1 MRVRERKRA
10 RTASV
15 ARTAHAESFE
25 IHFRRDFHECQQ
37 IQATFG
43 SDTTIDGEFERE
55 TSKVL
60 TMDSTSNPSMSK
72 DQKLH
77 IVMFPW
83 LAFGHMIPFLEL
95 SKLIAQKRHTV
106 SFISTPKNIDRLPK
120 LPPNLAPLI
129 NLVKVQLPKVDKL
142 PENAESTIDLPYDK
156 VKYLKKAY
164 DQLQQPI
171 TQLLQDMAPEWVI
184 YDFAPY
190 WLGPIAS
197 KLGISRA
204 YFSIF
209 IAASLCFLGPAPA
222 LMGLTPD
229 HRTKPEDFTVPPKW
243 VPFESTVAFR
253 LFEINRVF
261 DDVTTGDDENIPA
274 TYRVGATIEGCNVLA
289 VRSSHEFEPEWLKLL
304 QEIHQKPVIPVGQLP
319 PILNSGDY
327 DDNDEWKAMK
337 EWLDK
342 QSKGSVV
349 YVAFGSEA
357 KPSQAEVTEIA
368 LGLELSKLPFFW
380 ALRTQRGLGD
390 TDVVELPDGFEDRM
404 KGRGVVWTSWVPQ
417 LEILSHD
424 SVGGFLSHSGWSS
437 VVEAIQFEKALIL
450 LTFLAEQGLNARL
463 LEEKKMGYSV
473 PRDEKDGW
481 FTRDSVAES
490 LRLVMVE
497 TEGKIYRERIKKMK
511 GLFVDRNVQD
521 EYVNNLLDYFKSH
534 RERNEDAKLKGLN

>member
-1 MRVRERKRA
+1 
-10 RTASV
+10 
-15 ARTAHAESFE
+15 
-25 IHFRRDFHECQQ
+25 
-37 IQATFG
+37 
-43 SDTTIDGEFERE
+43 
-55 TSKVL
+55 
-60 TMDSTSNPSMSK
+60 
-72 DQKLH
+72 
-77 IVMFPW
+77 
-83 LAFGHMIPFLEL
+83 
-95 SKLIAQKRHTV
+95 
-106 SFISTPKNIDRLPK
+106 
-120 LPPNLAPLI
+120 
-129 NLVKVQLPKVDKL
+129 
-142 PENAESTIDLPYDK
+142 
-156 VKYLKKAY
+156 
-164 DQLQQPI
+164 
-171 TQLLQDMAPEWVI
+171 MAPEWVI

-190 WLGPIAS
+190 WLCPIAS

-209 IAASLCFLGPAPA
+209 IAASLCFLGHAPA

-229 HRTKPEDFTVPPKW
+229 HRTKPEDFTLPPKW

-380 ALRTQRGLGD
+380 ALRTRRGLAD

-417 LEILSHD
+417 LKILSHD
-424 SVGGFLSHSGWSS
+424 SVGGFLSHSAWSP

-473 PRDEKDGW
+473 PRYEQDGW
-481 FTRDSVAES
+481 FTRDSVSES

-497 TEGKIYRERIKKMK
+497 IEGKIYRERIKEMK

-521 EYVNNLLDYFKSH
+521 KYVNNLLDYFKSH
-534 RERNEDAKLKGLN
+534 RERNEDAKLKGLK

>member
-1 MRVRERKRA
+1 MEKR
-10 RTASV
+10 
-15 ARTAHAESFE
+15 
-25 IHFRRDFHECQQ
+25 
-37 IQATFG
+37 
-43 SDTTIDGEFERE
+43 EFERE
-55 TSKVL
+55 TLKVL

-261 DDVTTGDDENIPA
+261 DDVTTGDDDNIPA

-534 RERNEDAKLKGLN
+534 RERNKDAKLKGLN

>member
-1 MRVRERKRA
+1 
-10 RTASV
+10 
-15 ARTAHAESFE
+15 
-25 IHFRRDFHECQQ
+25 
-37 IQATFG
+37 
-43 SDTTIDGEFERE
+43 
-55 TSKVL
+55 
-60 TMDSTSNPSMSK
+60 MDSTSNPSMSK

-95 SKLIAQKRHTV
+95 SKLIAQKGHTV

-142 PENAESTIDLPYDK
+142 PENAESTIDLPYHK

-184 YDFAPY
+184 YDFVPH

-209 IAASLCFLGPAPA
+209 IAASLCFFGPAPT

-229 HRTKPEDFTVPPKW
+229 HRTKSEDFTVPPKW

-261 DDVTTGDDENIPA
+261 DDITGDAENIPA
-274 TYRVGATIEGCNVLA
+274 AYRMGATIERCNVLA

-319 PILNSGDY
+319 PILNYGDY
-327 DDNDEWKAMK
+327 DDNEEWKAMK

-380 ALRTQRGLGD
+380 ALKMRLGLAD

-417 LEILSHD
+417 LKILSHD
-424 SVGGFLSHSGWSS
+424 SVGGFLSHSGWTS

-463 LEEKKMGYSV
+463 LEEKKMGYAV
-473 PRDEKDGW
+473 PRDEQDGW

-497 TEGKIYRERIKKMK
+497 TEGKIYRERIKEMK
-511 GLFVDRNVQD
+511 RLFVDKNVQD
-521 EYVNNLLDYFKSH
+521 KYVNNLLDYFKSH
-534 RERNEDAKLKGLN
+534 RDRSEDAKLKGLN